1 MSSIFFGALFTLWRA
16 RNSSGVMPVDR
27 LNARKNVTL
36 VPKPARSAMLS
47 IGNALDARSS
57 SARRMRAFSKYADTV
72 TPASTPKA
80 RLRARGD
87 MACSRANSLTCGRVP
102 VAKHLPR

>member
-1 MSSIFFGALFTLWRA
+1 
-16 RNSSGVMPVDR
+16 
-27 LNARKNVTL
+27 
-36 VPKPARSAMLS
+36 
-47 IGNALDARSS
+47 
-57 SARRMRAFSKYADTV
+57 MRAFSKYADTV